1 MEGGGEA
8 EALPVEEEEEE
19 EEPGAIGKLF
29 EQAIE
34 LCSKPI
40 GATQRASSSCT
51 DPWLPCWL
59 CPRFL
64 PVFVVI
70 LLLCSPI
77 RPCRFPRPLLSHCS
91 WPRRVAVRAHDP
103 ARAGGG

>member
-40 GATQRASSSCT
+40 GATQHAGVVLHGSLGCPAGSAPAFCLSSS
-51 DPWLPCWL
+51 
-59 CPRFL
+59 
-64 PVFVVI
+64 
-70 LLLCSPI
+70 
-77 RPCRFPRPLLSHCS
+77 
-91 WPRRVAVRAHDP
+91 
-103 ARAGGG
+103 